1 LNIGHPSHTIL
12 SPLFRIR
19 EKTTML
25 RRTDRTACLG
35 FAVAALPILLVGCS
49 PSEPAKDVPNAVE
62 VEEVA
67 VPAESEGDSE
77 ETVAD
82 KAKETVDAAKA
93 EADRVIDAAK
103 ETVDDAVEAAT
114 EKAEEIKES
123 AGDLKEKAAAAAG
136 DAVDAA
142 KDVASDAADAV
153 KDAADAAADAAS
165 EAADKVKNAATGEE
179 PATNDSASTSSED
192 APVAVREAVLN
203 GSAMSPETVQL
214 GDASLTSG
222 VPGAGPITL
231 EQIDS
236 WLSDPRNHVEL
247 MPELP
252 LGLATGANQIT
263 GIDVNPLTRAKIEL
277 GRQLYFDTRL
287 SKDSTISCASCH
299 NPVEGYTA
307 HTQFGVGIEGQE
319 GGRNSPVSYNRI
331 LSGAQ
336 FWDGRVDSL
345 EAQAVGPIAN
355 PIEMGFTH
363 EGVVERLSQIPVYKR
378 QFDAI
383 FGEVTIDRVGQAIA
397 TFERAIVTGPSPWD
411 YYEALL
417 PFEALDEEDIADDE
431 ELAEKYAML
440 TAAAEANP
448 MSDSAKRGR
457 DIVFTEKGNCTACH
471 VGANLADEKY
481 HNLGVGMEK
490 DEPDLG
496 RFAVTGDEKDM
507 GAFKTPTVRNVAL
520 TAPYMHDGSQQTLE
534 EVVDWYNKG
543 GHPNP
548 HLSEKVRP
556 LNLTDQE
563 KADLVEFMKA
573 CTGPTP
579 TVETSRLPAES

>member
-1 LNIGHPSHTIL
+1 MFHRS
-12 SPLFRIR
+12 LFFV
-19 EKTTML
+19 
-25 RRTDRTACLG
+25 RRG
-35 FAVAALPILLVGCS
+35 FAATALPLLMVGCS
-49 PSEPAKDVPNAVE
+49 PSEPAKDAPQAVE
-62 VEEVA
+62 VEEIS
-67 VPAESEGDSE
+67 VPADDAEAGEQAS
-77 ETVAD
+77 VAD
-82 KAKETVDAAKA
+82 KAKEAVDAAKE
-93 EADRVIDAAK
+93 EADRVIDEAK
-103 ETVDDAVEAAT
+103 ETVEEAKAAGAEAVEAA
-114 EKAEEIKES
+114 KE
-123 AGDLKEKAAAAAG
+123 AAA
-136 DAVDAA
+136 
-142 KDVASDAADAV
+142 DAADAAGEAAQKAAEKV
-153 KDAADAAADAAS
+153 KDAADAAAAAASDAA
-165 EAADKVKNAATGEE
+165 AAVKAAVS
-179 PATNDSASTSSED
+179 DD
-192 APVAVREAVLN
+192 AGADEGLAALQAAVAEGV
-203 GSAMSPETVQL
+203 AMAPETVLL
-214 GDASLTSG
+214 GDPSLTAG
-222 VPGAGPITL
+222 VPGAGLITL
-231 EQIDS
+231 EQIDA
-236 WLSDPRNHVEL
+236 WLADPQNHVQL
-247 MPELP
+247 TPELP

-263 GIDVNPLTRAKIEL
+263 GIDSNPLTRAKIEL

-299 NPVEGYTA
+299 NPAEGYAA
-307 HTQFGVGIEGQE
+307 HTQFGVGIDGQE

-331 LSGAQ
+331 LSGPQ

-383 FGEVTIDRVGQAIA
+383 FGEVTIDRVGEAIA

-431 ELAEKYAML
+431 DLAEKYAFL
-440 TAAAEANP
+440 TAGAEANP

-457 DIVFTEKGNCTACH
+457 DIFFTEKGNCTACH

-496 RFAVTGDEKDM
+496 RFAVTGEEKDK

-534 EVVDWYNKG
+534 EVVEWYNKG

-548 HLSEKVRP
+548 YLSEKVRP
-556 LNLTDQE
+556 LNLTDEE

-579 TVETSRLPAES
+579 TVETSRLPADS

>member
-1 LNIGHPSHTIL
+1 
-12 SPLFRIR
+12 
-19 EKTTML
+19 ML
-25 RRTDRTACLG
+25 RRSLFSACCG
-35 FAVAALPILLVGCS
+35 FGVAAMPILMVGCS
-49 PSEPAKDVPNAVE
+49 PSEPAKNAPEAVE

-67 VPAESEGDSE
+67 VPAEPEKSGEAS
-77 ETVAD
+77 VAES
-82 KAKETVDAAKA
+82 AKEAVDAAKN
-93 EADRVIDAAK
+93 EADRVIDEAK
-103 ETVDDAVEAAT
+103 EAVETTVDAAT
-114 EKAEEIKES
+114 EKAAE
-123 AGDLKEKAAAAAG
+123 LKDKAAEAASAAA
-136 DAVDAA
+136 DQAA
-142 KDVASDAADAV
+142 EAASEAANAV
-153 KDAADAAADAAS
+153 KDAADAVSDAAA
-165 EAADKVKNAATGEE
+165 EAADKVKDAAEGEESVPAAEPAADESAANAAADE
-179 PATNDSASTSSED
+179 S
-192 APVAVREAVLN
+192 VAAVQEAVLT
-203 GSAMSPETVQL
+203 GSAMSPQAVQL

-231 EQIDS
+231 EQIDA
-236 WLSDPRNHVEL
+236 WLSDPQNHVEL

-252 LGLATGANQIT
+252 LGLATGATQIT

-287 SKDSTISCASCH
+287 SKNSTISCASCH
-299 NPVEGYTA
+299 NPIEGYTA
-307 HTQFGVGIEGQE
+307 HTEFGVGIDGQE
-319 GGRNSPVSYNRI
+319 GGRNSPVAYNRI

-355 PIEMGFTH
+355 PTEMGFTN
-363 EGVVERLSQIPVYKR
+363 EGVVERLSQIQVYKR

-397 TFERAIVTGPSPWD
+397 TFERAIVTDPSPWD

-431 ELAEKYAML
+431 DLAEKYAML
-440 TAAAEANP
+440 TAGAEANP

-457 DIVFTEKGNCTACH
+457 DIFFTEKGNCTACH

-490 DEPDLG
+490 EAPDLG
-496 RFAVTGDEKDM
+496 RFAVTGNEQDM
-507 GAFKTPTVRNVAL
+507 GAFKTPTVRNVAF

-534 EVVDWYNKG
+534 EVVEWYNKG

-548 HLSEKVRP
+548 HLSDKVRP

-563 KADLVEFMKA
+563 KSDLVEFMKA

>member
-1 LNIGHPSHTIL
+1 VTVVAYNLDQPLFALGL
-12 SPLFRIR
+12 SPSSYTPENSMMLHRFVLF
-19 EKTTML
+19 
-25 RRTDRTACLG
+25 ACCG
-35 FAVAALPILLVGCS
+35 MGVAALPVVMTGCS
-49 PSEPAKDVPNAVE
+49 PSEPAKDAPAAVE
-62 VEEVA
+62 VEEVVVPVEGA
-67 VPAESEGDSE
+67 EPAEK
-77 ETVAD
+77 TVAD
-82 KAKETVDAAKA
+82 ESKE
-93 EADRVIDAAK
+93 
-103 ETVDDAVEAAT
+103 
-114 EKAEEIKES
+114 
-123 AGDLKEKAAAAAG
+123 
-136 DAVDAA
+136 AVDAA
-142 KDVASDAADAV
+142 KEEADQLIDDAKETVEAAVDAAGEKAEELQEKAAGAV
-153 KDAADAAADAAS
+153 SEAADTVADAADAAASATS
-165 EAADKVKNAATGEE
+165 EAVEKVKDAVTGEE
-179 PATNDSASTSSED
+179 PAAAEPAPGDGATSEPD
-192 APVAVREAVLN
+192 TAALAAVQLAVLD
-203 GSAMSPETVQL
+203 GAAMNAETVQL

-231 EQIDS
+231 EQIDA
-236 WLSDPRNHVEL
+236 WLSDPQNHVQL
-247 MPELP
+247 IPELP

-307 HTQFGVGIEGQE
+307 HTQFGVGIDGQE
-319 GGRNSPVSYNRI
+319 GGRNSPVAYNRI

-440 TAAAEANP
+440 TAGAEANP

-457 DIVFTEKGNCTACH
+457 DIFFTEKGNCTACH

-490 DEPDLG
+490 DDPDLG
-496 RFAVTGDEKDM
+496 RFAVTGNEQDM

-534 EVVDWYNKG
+534 EVVEWYNKG

-579 TVETSRLPAES
+579 TVETSRLPAEG

>member
-1 LNIGHPSHTIL
+1 
-12 SPLFRIR
+12 
-19 EKTTML
+19 ML
-25 RRTDRTACLG
+25 RQFLMPSLRGLA
-35 FAVAALPILLVGCS
+35 FATVPAVVVTLGCS
-49 PSEPAKDVPNAVE
+49 PSEPAKDAPQAVE

-67 VPAESEGDSE
+67 APAEDAEPRSE
-77 ETVAD
+77 EDAAD
-82 KAKETVDAAKA
+82 QAKAAVDAAKE

-103 ETVDDAVEAAT
+103 ETVET
-114 EKAEEIKES
+114 
-123 AGDLKEKAAAAAG
+123 
-136 DAVDAA
+136 AVDAA
-142 KDVASDAADAV
+142 TDKVEELKDTAADAAANAADAAADAADAV
-153 KDAADAAADAAS
+153 KDAAASAADAAQ
-165 EAADKVKNAATGEE
+165 EAAEKVQDAAAGNE
-179 PATNDSASTSSED
+179 PATTDGAATSD
-192 APVAVREAVLN
+192 ADAEAIATLQAAVLD
-203 GSAMSPETVQL
+203 GSAMAAEVVQL
-214 GDASLTSG
+214 GDPSLTAG

-231 EQIDS
+231 EQIDT
-236 WLSDPRNHVEL
+236 WLADPKNHIEL

-263 GIDVNPLTRAKIEL
+263 GIDTNPLTRAKIEL

-287 SKDSTISCASCH
+287 SKDSTVSCASCH
-299 NPVEGYTA
+299 NPAEGYAA
-307 HTQFGVGIEGQE
+307 HTQFGVGVNGQE

-331 LSGAQ
+331 LSGPQ

-363 EGVVERLSQIPVYKR
+363 EGVVARLAEIPVYKR

-397 TFERAIVTGPSPWD
+397 TFERSIVTAPSPWD

-431 ELAEKYAML
+431 DLAAKYAML

-457 DIVFTEKGNCTACH
+457 DIFFTEKGNCTACH

-490 DEPDLG
+490 DEPDVG

-534 EVVDWYNKG
+534 EVVEWYNKG

-548 HLSEKVRP
+548 HLSDKVKP
-556 LNLTDQE
+556 LNLTDEE

-573 CTGPTP
+573 CTGPFP
-579 TVETSRLPAES
+579 SVETSRLPSES